1 LQIADYKSKMEFV
14 MSRFPTGE
22 AVTVKPQNNAFT
34 VLSAAAAVIV
44 LVGLIALFLRAKE
57 LLPEGGLFGQ

>member
-1 LQIADYKSKMEFV
+1 
-14 MSRFPTGE
+14 MSRFPTGD

-44 LVGLIALFLRAKE
+44 LLGLIALFLRAKE